1 MKKIMKKLAS
11 LFAVSLFAGA
21 ITLGAYKLFI
31 EEKPAEPIRVTQSI
45 SGPKATPVS
54 YGNLASATNIDFTEA
69 AEKTLHGVVHVK
81 NVQEYV
87 RPRNMMEYLKGG
99 GQQGRGIVGAGSGVI
114 ISADGFIITNN
125 HVIDGASEVEVTLN
139 DNRKY
144 TAEIIGSD
152 VTADIALLK
161 IKDDQ
166 DFPYITFGDSDAAK
180 VGEWVLAV
188 GNPFNLTSTVTAGI
202 ISAKARDIDE
212 TDMNV
217 QSFIQTDAA
226 INPGNSGGALVNTNG
241 ELIGINTAIT
251 SQTGSYVGYAFAV
264 PSNNAR
270 KIVND
275 IMEFGSV
282 QNGILG
288 VQGGSLTPDLINQL
302 DLPTSEGVYI
312 SGVELGSGAEK
323 AGVQQGDIIT
333 MVDDIKVNKFSDLTG
348 YVNTKRPNDIVQV
361 SVLRKN
367 SELMLPVTLFKSSA
381 FKLNRLGIEVRNATD
396 RDLSIFKAKHGVVI
410 SKLINPDM
418 RVYKNLVGAIIAE
431 IDDEKV
437 SSVSDVERVMSSK
450 NDSDPISIV
459 VYDRKGE
466 RNRFIFSD

>member
-1 MKKIMKKLAS
+1 MKKLAS
-11 LFAVSLFAGA
+11 LFIISLLAGA

-31 EEKPAEPIRVTQSI
+31 EEKTPATQIVSQSI
-45 SGPKATPVS
+45 PEPVYTPVS
-54 YGNLASATNIDFTEA
+54 YSTPASEAGIDFTQA

-87 RPRNMMEYLKGG
+87 RPRNMMEYLRGG

-144 TAEIIGSD
+144 TAEIVGSD
-152 VTADIALLK
+152 ATADIALLK

-212 TDMNV
+212 TDLNV

-226 INPGNSGGALVNTNG
+226 INPGNSGGALVNING

-282 QNGILG
+282 QKGILG
-288 VQGGSLTPDLINQL
+288 VQGGSLTPDLINRFN
-302 DLPTSEGVYI
+302 LPTSEGVYI
-312 SGVELGSGAEK
+312 SGVEFGSGAEK
-323 AGVQQGDIIT
+323 AGVQQGDIIK
-333 MVDDIKVNKFSDLTG
+333 MVDNIKVNKFSDLTG
-348 YVNTKRPNDIVQV
+348 YVNTKRPNDVVQV

-367 SELMLPVTLFKSSA
+367 NEITIPVTLFKSSA
-381 FKLNRLGIEVRNATD
+381 FKLNRLGIEVRNATN
-396 RDLSIFKAKHGVVI
+396 RDLKVFKAENGVVI

-418 RVYKNLVGAIIAE
+418 RVYKNLVGAVIAE
-431 IDDEKV
+431 IDDQTV
-437 SSVSDVERVMSSK
+437 NNVADVERVMSSK
-450 NDSDPISIV
+450 NDDDPISIV
-459 VYDRKGE
+459 VYDRNGE
-466 RNRFIFSD
+466 RNRLFYL